1 VKTYRRPDHKSTL
14 YYRDCLPI
22 DDDLLTNYAT
32 LLNLD
37 FIYELIKMY
46 FTLFNVSIEE
56 VFMPKFDYSLLDNE
70 SKGEKK

>member
-1 VKTYRRPDHKSTL
+1 MTTYRRPAHKSAL

-22 DDDLLTNYAT
+22 DDDLLANFAT
-32 LLNLD
+32 LLDLQ

-70 SKGEKK
+70 NMG